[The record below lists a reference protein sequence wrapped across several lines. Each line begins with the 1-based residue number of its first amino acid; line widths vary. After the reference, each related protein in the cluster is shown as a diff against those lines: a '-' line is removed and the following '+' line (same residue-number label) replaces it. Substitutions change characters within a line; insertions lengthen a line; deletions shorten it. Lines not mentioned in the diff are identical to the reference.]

1 MMAEKTKLHNTVGKI
16 TIRVSTN
23 GRGQIPYDFRQR
35 LGIKEGDTL
44 VVEVTEIIRGNPEV
58 GD

>member
-1 MMAEKTKLHNTVGKI
+1 MAEITKLYKTVGKT
-16 TIRVSTN
+16 TIKVSTN
-23 GRGQIPYDFRQR
+23 GRGQIPYGFRQK

-44 VVEVTEIIRGNPEV
+44 VVEVTDIIKGNPEV

>member
-1 MMAEKTKLHNTVGKI
+1 MAEITKLYNVVGKT
-16 TIRVSTN
+16 TIKVSTN
-23 GRGQIPYDFRQR
+23 GRGQIPYDFRHK

-44 VVEVTEIIRGNPEV
+44 VVEVTDIIRGNPEV